1 MVALGDRTVVAAMNP
16 ARDAAPVPYGFE
28 ANGVRLTGHLSR
40 PTTGGHSGLP
50 GVIIAPGY
58 PSGPDRGV
66 TATTTH
72 PDLAERIANDMG
84 WVALSLNFR
93 GTGGSGGDFSLDG
106 WLADLLAAAD
116 HLLGSERVNGV
127 WLVGFGT
134 GGALSVCAGA
144 RDLRIRG
151 VATVAAPADF
161 DDWSRHPRRLLLHS
175 RSIGIV
181 GRSDFPQSLEDWAQ
195 PLKTLRASA
204 MVTDLAPRALLV
216 MHGSDDTVVP
226 IDDARSLAQA
236 HGTADLRVIRGAG
249 HNLRQDP
256 RAMAVLLGW
265 LDRQRRRVPF

>member
-1 MVALGDRTVVAAMNP
+1 MAVNELLA
-16 ARDAAPVPYGFE
+16 
-28 ANGVRLTGHLSR
+28 
-40 PTTGGHSGLP
+40 GL
-50 GVIIAPGY
+50 V
-58 PSGPDRGV
+58 D
-66 TATTTH
+66 
-72 PDLAERIANDMG
+72 
-84 WVALSLNFR
+84 FR

-181 GRSDFPQSLEDWAQ
+181 GHSDFPQSLEGWAQ

-204 MVTDLAPRALLV
+204 MVVDLAPRALLV
-216 MHGSDDTVVP
+216 MHGSDDAVVP

>member
-1 MVALGDRTVVAAMNP
+1 VSGAGSATS
-16 ARDAAPVPYGFE
+16 YQFE
-28 ANGVRLTGHLSR
+28 ANGLRLTGHLAR
-40 PTTGGHSGLP
+40 PTGGSGTGLP
-50 GVIIAPGY
+50 GVVIAPGY
-58 PSGPDRGV
+58 PSGPDRGA
-66 TATTTH
+66 TAATTH
-72 PDLAERIANDMG
+72 PALAERIANDMG

-93 GTGGSGGDFSLDG
+93 GTADSDGDFSLDG

-116 HLLGSERVNGV
+116 HLLAAERVNGV

-134 GGALSVCAGA
+134 GGSLSVCAGA

-175 RSIGIV
+175 RSIGIIR
-181 GRSDFPQSLEDWAQ
+181 RSDFPQSLEVWAH
-195 PLKTLRASA
+195 PLRALRATA
-204 MVTDLAPRALLV
+204 MVTELAPRALLV
-216 MHGSDDTVVP
+216 MHGSEDAVVP
-226 IDDARSLAQA
+226 VQDARMLAEA

>member
-1 MVALGDRTVVAAMNP
+1 MSTSDGVPVAS
-16 ARDAAPVPYGFE
+16 YSFE
-28 ANGVRLTGHLSR
+28 ANGLRLTGHLAR
-40 PTTGGHSGLP
+40 PSGGGRSGLP

-58 PSGPDRGV
+58 PSGPDRGA
-66 TATTTH
+66 TAATTH
-72 PDLAERIANDMG
+72 PDLAERIAEGLG

-93 GTGGSGGDFSLDG
+93 GTAESQGDFSLDG
-106 WLADLLAAAD
+106 WLADLLAAGD
-116 HLLGSERVNGV
+116 HLLGAERVNGV

-175 RSIGIV
+175 RSIGIIR
-181 GRSDFPQSLEDWAQ
+181 RSTFPESLEDWSS

-204 MVTDLAPRALLV
+204 MASELSPRALLV
-216 MHGSDDTVVP
+216 MHGSEDSVVP
-226 IDDARSLAQA
+226 VQDARVLAEA
-236 HGTADLRVIRGAG
+236 HGTADVRIIRGAG